1 MISKQ
6 NGKQPFLSTIGGPD
20 NDMNNP
26 TCRCEVLSIEWACTN
41 VASGLGLILRPYLEA
56 TLFSEQ
62 VIEMK

>member
-6 NGKQPFLSTIGGPD
+6 NGKQPSLSTIGGPD

-26 TCRCEVLSIEWACTN
+26 TCRCEVLSIEWACTK
-41 VASGLGLILRPYLEA
+41 ATPGLGLILRPCLEVN
-56 TLFSEQ
+56 LLSEQ